1 MTGLE
6 NGRNVWFSVAAI
18 NQRGV
23 GMQATS
29 VPIVIGSP
37 SVPGTPVA
45 APGNASAVVT
55 WTAPATDNGSA
66 VVAYFV
72 RAYSSGF
79 KVAQQVFSSNATTQ
93 TFTGLTT
100 GKSYTFT
107 VAAINF
113 RGVGPESATSNVVTP
128 R

>member
-1 MTGLE
+1 M
-6 NGRNVWFSVAAI
+6 
-18 NQRGV
+18 
-23 GMQATS
+23 
-29 VPIVIGSP
+29 
-37 SVPGTPVA
+37 
-45 APGNASAVVT
+45 
-55 WTAPATDNGSA
+55 
-66 VVAYFV
+66 

-113 RGVGPESATSNVVTP
+113 RGVGPESAASNVVTP